1 MYPSDLE
8 VFEEAAGNICQ
19 SQNVLVRCHSLRQ
32 PTGIPTKHWAADH
45 VGWMAASAKLIMD
58 RVVVGDKTERS
69 EGVGVGDEDEG
80 EEKNSSRIAQ
90 FVVMKFDFP

>member
-1 MYPSDLE
+1 
-8 VFEEAAGNICQ
+8 
-19 SQNVLVRCHSLRQ
+19 
-32 PTGIPTKHWAADH
+32 
-45 VGWMAASAKLIMD
+45 MD